1 LAFIVLDL
9 AVELH
14 SVMKYPGQERH
25 GPAGQ
30 SLGEKSENDKHVGN
44 QTYEKELG
52 LLVLQKKRLR
62 KNCT

>member
-1 LAFIVLDL
+1 
-9 AVELH
+9 
-14 SVMKYPGQERH
+14 MKYPGQERH